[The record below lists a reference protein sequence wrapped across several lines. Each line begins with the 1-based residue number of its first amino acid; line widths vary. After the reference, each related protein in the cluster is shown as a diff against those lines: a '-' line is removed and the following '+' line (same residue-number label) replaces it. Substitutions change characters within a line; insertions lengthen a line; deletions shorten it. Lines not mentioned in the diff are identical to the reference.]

1 MVGGY
6 GGVDGHGTGGVW
18 SCVWEHLEW
27 FGIWE
32 GGQGPRSKFSSV
44 TREHSVWNR
53 FGTQP
58 VRRFWLDR
66 TV

>member
-1 MVGGY
+1 MVVGGY

-32 GGQGPRSKFSSV
+32 GGRALIPNFHLERG
-44 TREHSVWNR
+44 NIR
-53 FGTQP
+53 FGTDLEP
-58 VRRFWLDR
+58 SLSASMAR
-66 TV
+66 